1 MSIFNYQLPS
11 GSTFRMTTPAGTTQL
26 QADLIFYGQ
35 VAAGALVG
43 YTPGQTLTSGADAIT
58 KFGLSRL
65 DRGTA
70 GVDTRAILAIVNTI
84 PTITGVPSLINVPL
98 TNPIDQANLVNINSG
113 DLSPNAIGPLSSSQV
128 QGILA
133 QIANLVDQASDVMSD
148 DKGVGQY
155 GLSCVQLEQAG
166 YVKPGTWQRF
176 IFDPAPLTEVL
187 DSPGI
192 WTGRDGVTLAEQFL
206 KNPNLQTNA
215 QVSLFNTGYNGLVSA
230 GVITPSSS
238 SSISASQGQVYTQ
251 SGLQSISNLSAL
263 IGSKLSVPQAVNT
276 ALADSPFADLLS
288 SPITNVTSIGSGA
301 INLLQNGTSS
311 FTNLGGVASQF
322 ANTAIGDVSALVANA
337 GRFGTAATAAWS
349 QAARFPGVGSIGP
362 LLQGGVPAL
371 GSTLVGAFDKF
382 GGDTLTNLSGS
393 FNGLVGTLGIDI
405 NNLTSALDIT
415 GKAGQFAAQFADPL
429 KSLLNLGNF
438 DVTSLIDTGDLGDLA
453 RSFVDGIG
461 GDAVGAVTDL
471 LGGDVVGAVTDFIDG
486 LGPLTDITSSL
497 SSLTSLTGPLSSLAN
512 FSGLA
517 NFGGLGA
524 LGAIGGLFGGGGD
537 GLVSSTQVA
546 AGYSNTVN
554 RGTLD
559 VATQKIIGSAKV
571 PLPIFEYPSPGSIS
585 LNASKDILAASNI
598 LQGLKG
604 LGGTLLSQATGQITN
619 SVNGVAG
626 RAGGVISD
634 ALNRFV

>member
-1 MSIFNYQLPS
+1 
-11 GSTFRMTTPAGTTQL
+11 
-26 QADLIFYGQ
+26 
-35 VAAGALVG
+35 VG
-43 YTPGQTLTSGADAIT
+43 
-58 KFGLSRL
+58 
-65 DRGTA
+65 
-70 GVDTRAILAIVNTI
+70 N
-84 PTITGVPSLINVPL
+84 
-98 TNPIDQANLVNINSG
+98 
-113 DLSPNAIGPLSSSQV
+113 
-128 QGILA
+128 
-133 QIANLVDQASDVMSD
+133 
-148 DKGVGQY
+148 
-155 GLSCVQLEQAG
+155 
-166 YVKPGTWQRF
+166 
-176 IFDPAPLTEVL
+176 
-187 DSPGI
+187 
-192 WTGRDGVTLAEQFL
+192 
-206 KNPNLQTNA
+206 
-215 QVSLFNTGYNGLVSA
+215 
-230 GVITPSSS
+230 
-238 SSISASQGQVYTQ
+238 
-251 SGLQSISNLSAL
+251 
-263 IGSKLSVPQAVNT
+263 
-276 ALADSPFADLLS
+276 
-288 SPITNVTSIGSGA
+288 
-301 INLLQNGTSS
+301 
-311 FTNLGGVASQF
+311 
-322 ANTAIGDVSALVANA
+322 
-337 GRFGTAATAAWS
+337 
-349 QAARFPGVGSIGP
+349 
-362 LLQGGVPAL
+362 
-371 GSTLVGAFDKF
+371 
-382 GGDTLTNLSGS
+382 
-393 FNGLVGTLGIDI
+393 LGIDI

-415 GKAGQFAAQFADPL
+415 GKAGQYAAQFADPL

-438 DVTSLIDTGDLGDLA
+438 DVTSLIDTGDIGNLA
-453 RSFVDGIG
+453 RSLG

-471 LGGDVVGAVTDFIDG
+471 LGGDVVGAVTDFIEG